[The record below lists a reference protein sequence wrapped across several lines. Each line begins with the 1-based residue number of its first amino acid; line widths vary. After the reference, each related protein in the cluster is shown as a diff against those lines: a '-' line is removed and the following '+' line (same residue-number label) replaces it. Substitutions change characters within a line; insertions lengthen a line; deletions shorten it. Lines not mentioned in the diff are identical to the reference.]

1 MLILL
6 YFISPV
12 KIFWCV
18 KYYKAQ
24 PYNMEHTLCVCV
36 LILNE
41 KTLKKILNMDSTSVA
56 VMYASCLKCL
66 MLFFVVFSLGIR
78 KCARNIKFNNIFI
91 YFNL

>member
-1 MLILL
+1 M
-6 YFISPV
+6 V
-12 KIFWCV
+12 WIFLF
-18 KYYKAQ
+18 KYNRQIINNNRFHYI
-24 PYNMEHTLCVCV
+24 

-56 VMYASCLKCL
+56 AMYVSCLKCL

-91 YFNL
+91 YSIF